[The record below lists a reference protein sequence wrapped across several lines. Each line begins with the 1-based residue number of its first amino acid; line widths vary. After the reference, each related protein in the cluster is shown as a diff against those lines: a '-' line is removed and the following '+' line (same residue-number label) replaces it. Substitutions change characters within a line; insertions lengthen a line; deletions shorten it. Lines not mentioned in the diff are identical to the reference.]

1 MDYRALNNIIIK
13 DHFPLPT
20 IDELLDDLGHSS
32 WFSKMD
38 LAQGFHQICM
48 VEHDILKI
56 AFRTHQGHYE
66 YVVMPFGLCNAPSTF
81 HATMNALFRPYIR
94 KFVLIFFNDI
104 LVYSRDLQ
112 SHLGHL
118 DCVFR
123 TLQ

>member
-1 MDYRALNNIIIK
+1 VDYRALNNITIK
-13 DHFPLPT
+13 DHFLLPT
-20 IDELLDDLGHSS
+20 IDELFDDLGHSS
-32 WFSKMD
+32 WFSKMN
-38 LAQGFHQICM
+38 LAQGFHQIRM

-66 YVVMPFGLCNAPSTF
+66 YVVMPFGLCNVPSTF
-81 HATMNALFRPYIR
+81 HATMNSLFRPYIR

-118 DCVFR
+118 DCVLR